1 MTSTGRDGVD
11 DGHPGY
17 GYGYGYGY
25 GNRVVVALDLAG
37 GQPGG
42 AGVGVCHSGG

>member
-37 GQPGG
+37 GRPGG
-42 AGVGVCHSGG
+42 AGVGVRHSGG